1 MPSPSGWPRGPFRA
15 MREITLQEVLDARE
29 ARVSR
34 QKQLLAAYGGPLL
47 SFTMNI
53 AGPVKRSALV
63 DFAFREGLAAL
74 RGQLGTALLHEELTD
89 APAGLEAILA
99 CALPAPALKEL
110 AVGLETAR
118 PVGRLYDLDVIGAD
132 GGKLSRETGRACL
145 VCGGP
150 VGPCARSRA
159 HGLPAIR
166 AAAAALLEAFA
177 ADRLADLAVSA
188 LLEEV
193 ELTPKPG
200 LVDRRSTGAHR
211 DMDLPL
217 FQRSAQ
223 SLRPYFRQAAA
234 LGLGQAACMA
244 PLQQAGLAAEGTMF
258 AATGGVNTHK
268 GAIYA
273 FGLVLAAL
281 GSVLARG
288 GDLFQTAAALAAE
301 GLPPRADTHGGQA
314 RSRYG
319 ALGARG
325 EAMAGFPAARM
336 AWQVLAEQGD
346 DALLALLALLAE
358 VEDTNL
364 LHRGGPEGLRFVQEQ
379 ARRILDGP
387 AEARRAGLEALDG
400 ACIARNLSPGGCA
413 DLLALALLLRRTEG
427 IWRG

>member
-1 MPSPSGWPRGPFRA
+1 

-34 QKQLLAAYGGPLL
+34 QKRLLAAYGRPLL
-47 SFTMNI
+47 SFTMNM
-53 AGPVKRSALV
+53 AGPVKRSALA

-74 RGQLGTALLHEELTD
+74 RGRLGTALLHEEITD
-89 APAGLEAILA
+89 APAGLEAVLA
-99 CALPAPALKEL
+99 CTLPAPALKEL
-110 AVGLETAR
+110 AVGLETAQ
-118 PVGRLYDLDVIGAD
+118 PVGRLYDLDVIGTD
-132 GGKLSRETGRACL
+132 GGKLSRETGRTCL

-159 HGLPAIR
+159 HGLPAIQ
-166 AAAAALLEAFA
+166 AATSALLEGFA
-177 ADRLADLAVSA
+177 ADRLAELAVSA
-188 LLEEV
+188 LLDEV

-200 LVDRRSTGAHR
+200 LVDQRNTGAHR

-217 FQRSAQ
+217 FRRSAQ

-234 LGLGQAACMA
+234 LGLEQAVCMA
-244 PLQQAGLAAEGTMF
+244 PLQQAGLAAEGAML

-268 GAIYA
+268 GAVYA

-288 GDLFQTAAALAAE
+288 GELFQTAAALAAA
-301 GLPPRADTHGGQA
+301 GLPPGTDTHGGQA
-314 RSRYG
+314 WRRYG
-319 ALGARG
+319 VLGARG

-336 AWQVLAEQGD
+336 AWRVLAEQGD
-346 DALLALLALLAE
+346 DALLALLTLLAE
-358 VEDTNL
+358 VADTNL
-364 LHRGGPEGLRFVQEQ
+364 LHRGGPEGLGFVQER
-379 ARRILDGP
+379 ARAILDGP
-387 AEARRAGLEALDG
+387 AEARRAGLEELDN

-427 IWRG
+427 IWHS